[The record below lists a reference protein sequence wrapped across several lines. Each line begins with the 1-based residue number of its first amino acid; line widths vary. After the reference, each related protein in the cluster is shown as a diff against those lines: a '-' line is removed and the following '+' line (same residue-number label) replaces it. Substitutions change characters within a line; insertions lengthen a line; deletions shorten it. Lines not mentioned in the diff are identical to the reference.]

1 MAISTMTL
9 RNEIEYLRDRIRKA
23 SSGAEARYYEEQLYR
38 LESERRGYRY
48 DLNTDSYVDAQR
60 YMMQVNTTPT
70 PEPQTPLSFLKN
82 ADKKLLLTG
91 ATL

>member
-1 MAISTMTL
+1 MAML
-9 RNEIEYLRDRIRKA
+9 NPLMNEIEYFRDRIRKA
-23 SSGAEARYYEEQLYR
+23 SSSAEARHYEEKLYR
-38 LESERRGYRY
+38 LESERRGYLY

-60 YMMQVNTTPT
+60 YMMQVNTALM

-82 ADKKLLLTG
+82 ADNKLLLTG